1 MTVSPNDTIIQLWYH
16 LAIQKE
22 GERMTSTSKLKVR
35 RVEMGFKQKELAE
48 VANVS
53 IAYMA
58 RLENGKAKNPSIEIM
73 KKLANALKT
82 TPQELFF

>member
-1 MTVSPNDTIIQLWYH
+1 MTVSPNDTIIQLWYR

>member
-1 MTVSPNDTIIQLWYH
+1 
-16 LAIQKE
+16 
-22 GERMTSTSKLKVR
+22 MTSTSKLKVR
-35 RVEMGFKQKELAE
+35 RVAMGFKQKELAE

>member
-1 MTVSPNDTIIQLWYH
+1 
-16 LAIQKE
+16 
-22 GERMTSTSKLKVR
+22 MTSTSKLKVR
-35 RVEMGFKQKELAE
+35 RVEMGLKQKELAE